1 MAATQLLRSGTPGA
15 PARPVDPVTP
25 MWRGAVVFR
34 LATLAFVLG
43 VQLVYVSRYPHP
55 VLSWVLVG
63 VVAAWTVVTVAAF
76 SVEAGRRWSLV
87 LTDLVVVVALMFSTA
102 LVQTAE
108 QVSGPSPT
116 LTTLWTASPVI
127 TVAVLGGPRV
137 GAATGLLVAA
147 CSIVLNGHVSV
158 SIARDSVILLLLGLV
173 LGLVAA
179 TARSAHEA
187 LTRALRAEAALAE
200 RERLARAVHDS
211 VLQVLAYV
219 RREGT
224 VLGGPAAE
232 LARLAGDQEV
242 ALRALVAAPLADAST
257 GAADVRVL
265 LQAQATP
272 TVSVSV
278 PATAVLL
285 PTAEAG
291 ELAALARTALSNTA
305 VHAGAAARSWV
316 LLEDLGDAV
325 VLSIRDDGVGIAP
338 GRLEQARSEGRMGVS
353 GSILGRAAALGGTA
367 VLETAPGEGTE
378 WEVRV
383 PRAGRSD
390 RV

>member
-1 MAATQLLRSGTPGA
+1 
-15 PARPVDPVTP
+15 

-87 LTDLVVVVALMFSTA
+87 LTDLVVVMALMFSTV

-108 QVSGPSPT
+108 QVSGPTPT

-147 CSIVLNGHVSV
+147 CSIVLNGHVTV
-158 SIARDSVILLLLGLV
+158 SIARDSMILLLIGLV

-187 LTRALRAEAALAE
+187 LTRALRAEAVLAE

-285 PTAEAG
+285 PSAQAG
-291 ELAALARTALSNTA
+291 ELAALARTALSNSA
-305 VHAGAAARSWV
+305 VHAGVAARSWV
-316 LLEDLGDAV
+316 LLEDLGDEV

-390 RV
+390 RG